1 MDQPPPAPVALP
13 VPDDNP
19 LSSPLGI
26 GDVLDGAFR
35 LYRANFGPL
44 LLSAT
49 VLLAPIGILSAI
61 AVGPMQGAQF
71 QVYRAMFSGS
81 DAFDPA
87 LLGDAQDVPA
97 MLAVCLLAP
106 LQIVLKLV
114 VELALM
120 QQVVDALRGR
130 SRTMGERFRQA
141 LNRLPG
147 YAAMGCMVWI
157 LMGTVVVGLGLAFAV
172 GFGALL
178 AAVAAAGAGTA
189 GAVTASVV
197 VVGGI
202 VLGMGGVA
210 GAVLYL
216 AGRWAAARPSLILA
230 TPQPVAAL
238 DTSWQLTRRRPW
250 RAMAFATLLF
260 LLGGILSLIVATP
273 LMGVALF
280 LPPSAATAAGIL
292 TQSLGVVVQLLLMPF
307 QAAAVVVFYYDL
319 RLRAQRLS

>member
-1 MDQPPPAPVALP
+1 MDEPPLAPALMPFH
-13 VPDDNP
+13 DDNP
-19 LSSPLGI
+19 LSAPLGV

-44 LLSAT
+44 LLSAA

-71 QVYRAMFSGS
+71 QVYRALFTAG
-81 DAFDPA
+81 DTFDPA
-87 LLGDAQDVPA
+87 LLSQAQDVPA

-106 LQIVLKLV
+106 LQLVLKLV

-130 SRTMGERFRQA
+130 TQTLGARFRQA

-157 LMGTVVVGLGLAFAV
+157 LMGTVVLGLGLAFAV

-178 AAVAAAGAGTA
+178 AAVAAAGSGTA
-189 GAVTASVV
+189 GAVAATVIIVA
-197 VVGGI
+197 GI
-202 VLGMGGVA
+202 VVGMGGIA
-210 GAVLYL
+210 GTLLYL

-230 TPQPVAAL
+230 TPQPVGAL

-260 LLGGILSLIVATP
+260 LLGSVLSLIVATP
-273 LMGVALF
+273 LMAVALF

-307 QAAAVVVFYYDL
+307 QAAAVVVFFYDL
-319 RLRAQRLS
+319 RLRAQRTS

>member
-1 MDQPPPAPVALP
+1 MMDQPPPAPVALP

-44 LLSAT
+44 LLSAA

-210 GAVLYL
+210 GAVLY
-216 AGRWAAARPSLILA
+216 AAPA
-230 TPQPVAAL
+230 PQPVAAL

-319 RLRAQRLS
+319 RLRAQRPS